1 MALTEEQAKAVAD
14 ALMSTEE
21 GRAVLGELTSALV
34 TLNKILTPVA
44 WTKLNKALD
53 DC

>member
-21 GRAVLGELTSALV
+21 GRAVLDELTKVFVS
-34 TLNKILTPVA
+34 LNTDAGGVDQAQQGPR
-44 WTKLNKALD
+44 
-53 DC
+53 